1 MKDEEG
7 NLVDKWTPCSPGDP
21 SAVEKTWTDIG
32 EKELQEPPLGVSHS
46 NTKTPFVSACLH
58 LSSLAVKAKL
68 VLALV
73 LSFPSYDFYH
83 RRVSFSYINND

>member
-32 EKELQEPPLGVSHS
+32 EKELQEPPLGVSHF
-46 NTKTPFVSACLH
+46 NAKLT
-58 LSSLAVKAKL
+58 SSLL
-68 VLALV
+68 VFTYI
-73 LSFPSYDFYH
+73 LSL
-83 RRVSFSYINND
+83 

>member
-1 MKDEEG
+1 MLTSNLFCCLVGYNVQVRVKDEEG

-46 NTKTPFVSACLH
+46 NINTHFFSACFH
-58 LSSLAVKAKL
+58 LSSLVFE
-68 VLALV
+68 
-73 LSFPSYDFYH
+73 S
-83 RRVSFSYINND
+83 